1 LILVFGSINADL
13 SFALDRLPV
22 VGQTVVAE
30 RLVVQPGG
38 KGANQAVAAR
48 RDGARVMMVGAMGD
62 DALVAASLQ
71 GLRDAGVDLTHV
83 VSHADTPT
91 GCAAIW
97 TDRDGRNQIVVAL
110 GANARVRADQVE
122 AALLTSATT
131 LVVQMETD
139 PGQIATVIRR
149 AGAGGCRVIL
159 NLAPAILL
167 EAVTLRLVD
176 LLVVNEDEAQTL
188 ADALGCDAAAA
199 ALHAELGVGVIRTL
213 GADGAEAATDDG
225 AFSAASPVVTV
236 VDTTAAGD
244 CFVGVLAAALDRG
257 LPLRVAMRR
266 ACVAAALACTLA
278 GSQRSLPDAA
288 GIDAAG
294 G

>member
-22 VGQTVVAE
+22 PGQTVVAE

-48 RDGARVMMVGAMGD
+48 RDGARVTMVGAVGD
-62 DALVAASLQ
+62 NALAAASLQ
-71 GLRDAGVDLTHV
+71 GLREAGVDLTHV
-83 VSHADTPT
+83 VSQADTPT
-91 GCAAIW
+91 GCASIW

-122 AALLTSATT
+122 AALLTPATT
-131 LVVQMETD
+131 LVVQMEAD
-139 PGQIATVIRR
+139 PEQIAAVIRR
-149 AGAGGCRVIL
+149 ARAGGCRVIL
-159 NLAPAILL
+159 NLAPAVLL
-167 EAVTLRLVD
+167 EAAALRLVD
-176 LLVVNEDEAQTL
+176 LLVVNEDEAETL
-188 ADALGCDAAAA
+188 ADALGCGASAA
-199 ALHAELGVGVIRTL
+199 ALHAVLRVGVIRTL

-225 AFSAASPVVTV
+225 AFSVASPVVTV

-244 CFVGVLAAALDRG
+244 CFVGVLAAGMDRG
-257 LPLRVAMRR
+257 LSLRVAMRR
-266 ACVAAALACTLA
+266 ACIAAALACTLA

-288 GIDAAG
+288 GIDAACG
-294 G
+294 